1 MKVTIYFNQTKS
13 NFIKSLKNG
22 TYPNIPRKVEILDEM
37 IYTDLAFQLE
47 LNRDEIDILHN
58 DKSIEKIIEEPED
71 VMDRSDDILQFSVK
85 YHVIDSG
92 MNHVNGVYI
101 LDGSYLGDYPKYD
114 KDNFHIIYET
124 GWKIVI
130 TNKIDFSNTILY
142 ACNLESYNPPL
153 NNWVSIFGTGVS
165 PILKQLNNSSDYFPN
180 NKGINLSEDTY
191 LYYNSAYNT
200 GTRQSYL
207 ISDFQN
213 SNLNNYSLRY
223 NWDIDLEPEPEPE
236 PELFLEPELIN
247 IEPEPELVEPEPL
260 SYNMYHLLAPIQLIS
275 NFSIFSKSTINFI
288 PISSNSLRGSFHN
301 LGYYTYYDKWGDHKE

>member
-1 MKVTIYFNQTKS
+1 MGTPYFNQTKS

-130 TNKIDFSNTILY
+130 TNKIDFSNTI
-142 ACNLESYNPPL
+142 
-153 NNWVSIFGTGVS
+153 
-165 PILKQLNNSSDYFPN
+165 
-180 NKGINLSEDTY
+180 
-191 LYYNSAYNT
+191 
-200 GTRQSYL
+200 
-207 ISDFQN
+207 
-213 SNLNNYSLRY
+213 
-223 NWDIDLEPEPEPE
+223 
-236 PELFLEPELIN
+236 
-247 IEPEPELVEPEPL
+247 
-260 SYNMYHLLAPIQLIS
+260 
-275 NFSIFSKSTINFI
+275 
-288 PISSNSLRGSFHN
+288 
-301 LGYYTYYDKWGDHKE
+301 